1 MTQTAKTTPPL
12 PQESKS
18 FEPRICETCGEPI
31 ERLVG
36 EKEASVFKMLGRPM
50 EVGAIFP
57 LSCKCKRD
65 EFDAQ
70 REKDKAAESN
80 KARIERLRAR
90 GIADEL
96 IRLMRFESDKGYNA
110 AVISRAKKYVEH
122 FDEMLSENVGIIFTG
137 SVGTGKTFYAACIA
151 NALIEK
157 GILVIFTSFSR
168 IIRTSFDEYP
178 AALKAIEQA
187 DLVVFDDVGAE
198 RDSSF
203 AYERAF
209 EVVDSRIK
217 ARKPIIVTTNLSP
230 DDLTNTA
237 DVRLKRIYDRLL
249 GACIVILVSG
259 ESVRALEQRT
269 KTELAKNLLA

>member
-1 MTQTAKTTPPL
+1 M
-12 PQESKS
+12 E
-18 FEPRICETCGEPI
+18 IGE
-31 ERLVG
+31 
-36 EKEASVFKMLGRPM
+36 
-50 EVGAIFP
+50 IFQ
-57 LSCKCKRD
+57 LTCKCQRD
-65 EFDAQ
+65 EIDAM
-70 REKDKAAESN
+70 RESDKAAASN
-80 KARIERLRAR
+80 KARIERLRER

-96 IRLMRFESDKGYNA
+96 IRSMRFETDKGYNA
-110 AVISRAKKYVEH
+110 AVIEKAKKYVAH

-157 GILVIFTSFSR
+157 GILVVFTSFTR

-209 EVVDSRIK
+209 EAVDTRIK
-217 ARKPIIVTTNLSP
+217 TRKPIIATTNLSP
-230 DDLTNTA
+230 DDFTSTA

-249 GACIVILVSG
+249 GACVVILVSG
-259 ESVRALEQRT
+259 ESVRALEQRA

>member
-1 MTQTAKTTPPL
+1 MEQPTRFTTDH

-18 FEPRICETCGEPI
+18 FEPKCCAVCGEPL
-31 ERLVG
+31 ERIVA
-36 EKEASVFKMLGRPM
+36 EKEAAFFKMLGRPM
-50 EVGAIFP
+50 EIGEIFQ
-57 LSCKCKRD
+57 LTCKCQRD
-65 EFDAQ
+65 EIDAK
-70 REKDKAAESN
+70 RENDKAAASN
-80 KARIERLRAR
+80 KARIERLRER

-96 IRLMRFESDKGYNA
+96 IRSMRFESDKGYNA
-110 AVISRAKKYVEH
+110 AVIERAKKYVTR

-137 SVGTGKTFYAACIA
+137 GVGTGKTFYAACIA

-157 GILVIFTSFSR
+157 GNLVVFTSFSR

-198 RDSSF
+198 RDTSF

-209 EVVDSRIK
+209 EAVDTRIK
-217 ARKPIIVTTNLSP
+217 ARKPIIVTTNLFP
-230 DDLTNTA
+230 DDFTNTA

-249 GACIVILVSG
+249 GACVVILVSG
-259 ESVRALEQRT
+259 ESVRALEQRA
-269 KTELAKNLLA
+269 KTELAKSLLA